1 MDYLR
6 SLFGGLGA
14 DDEDVEV
21 RCILAFSL
29 WIGNHF
35 IAAEHGAR
43 SRADVVKRALR
54 WLLEPDA

>member
-1 MDYLR
+1 M
-6 SLFGGLGA
+6 GA